1 MRFCFLVFFFRVLG
15 DCKVFMLC
23 FLDTITPSTQFTLK
37 IPLIVPP
44 TATVATELSTTESA
58 PTTTQVTI
66 PTAVTTKLETENP
79 FTLTDK
85 EIDEMIEILDQGSI
99 GVLSQ
104 TSALS
109 TLDEDLK
116 DVLNMDVDSFIV

>member
-1 MRFCFLVFFFRVLG
+1 
-15 DCKVFMLC
+15 MLC
-23 FLDTITPSTQFTLK
+23 FLDTVTPSTQFTLK

-44 TATVATELSTTESA
+44 TPTVATELSTAESA
-58 PTTTQVTI
+58 PTTMQVTI
-66 PTAVTTKLETENP
+66 PTAVTMELETENP

-85 EIDEMIEILDQGSI
+85 EIDEMIEILDQGSV

-116 DVLNMDVDSFIV
+116 DVLNMDVDGFIV